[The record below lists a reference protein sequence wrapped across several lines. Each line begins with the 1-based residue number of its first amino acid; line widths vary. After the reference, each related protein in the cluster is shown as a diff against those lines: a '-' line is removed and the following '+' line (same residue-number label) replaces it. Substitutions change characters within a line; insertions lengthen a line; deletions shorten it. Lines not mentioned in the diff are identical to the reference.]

1 MNPFSNLYLLGAV
14 VLTTVLQLMLVYV
27 KPLRNFFDT
36 QLLSAEQLL
45 VCLGFST
52 LMFIWVELEKL
63 FIRWYRSR

>member
-27 KPLRNFFDT
+27 EPLRNFFDT